1 MLNVT
6 WSPPART
13 GNLPITG
20 YKIRY
25 TDSRTNKENVDNT
38 SNTGAEVLN
47 KLSPGTTYSV
57 RVKAVNA
64 IGEGMSTK
72 AVEAMT
78 QPRGLSLHAQH
89 A

>member
-1 MLNVT
+1 MK
-6 WSPPART
+6 

-20 YKIRY
+20 YKISY

-47 KLSPGTTYSV
+47 KLSPGTTYLV

-64 IGEGMSTK
+64 IGEGMFTEV
-72 AVEAMT
+72 VEAMT
-78 QPRGLSLHAQH
+78 QPRGLSLHARH
-89 A
+89 T